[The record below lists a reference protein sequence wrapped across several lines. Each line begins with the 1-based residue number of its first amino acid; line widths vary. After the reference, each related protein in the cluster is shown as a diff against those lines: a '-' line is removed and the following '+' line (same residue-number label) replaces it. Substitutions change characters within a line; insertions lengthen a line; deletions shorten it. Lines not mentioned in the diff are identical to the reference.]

1 MVRLSVSDLA
11 FSYRDRPVLSDIA
24 FDVDAGEV
32 LGLVGPNGC
41 GKTTL
46 IKCIDGILT
55 PCRGRVTL
63 EGQDLDRMH
72 RREVARLVA
81 YVPQSIAN
89 HTSSTVFET
98 VLMGR
103 RPYLNWSV
111 RPEDEE
117 KVKEALSLLDLDD
130 LAFRQ
135 IRELSGGERQ
145 RVMIARAIAQETK
158 AVLLDEP
165 TSSLDVHHQMVVM
178 EVIRG
183 LAEERDLSVV
193 IAVHDLNLAAAFC
206 HRLLIMK
213 SGSLYGYGM
222 PDEVLTEE
230 MLRNVYG
237 IDAVVKRDL
246 QAPYVVPV
254 RPGYV
259 RGEV

>member
-24 FDVDAGEV
+24 FCVDAGEV

-46 IKCIDGILT
+46 IKCVDGILT
-55 PCRGRVTL
+55 PCRGRVAL
-63 EGQDLDRMH
+63 EGQDLARMH
-72 RREVARLVA
+72 RREVARLIA
-81 YVPQSIAN
+81 YVPQSITN

-117 KVKEALSLLDLDD
+117 KVQEALSLLDLDD

-135 IRELSGGERQ
+135 VRELSGGERQ

-158 AVLLDEP
+158 AILLDEP
-165 TSSLDVHHQMVVM
+165 TSSLDVHHQMAVM
-178 EVIRG
+178 EVIRS

-206 HRLLIMK
+206 HRLLVMK
-213 SGSLYGYGM
+213 QGSIQGNGI
-222 PDEVLTEE
+222 PADVLTAATI
-230 MLRNVYG
+230 RDVYG
-237 IDAVVKRDL
+237 IDAVVKHDL
-246 QAPYVVPV
+246 ATPYMVPV
-254 RPGYV
+254 PSGRR
-259 RGEV
+259 RGKT

>member
-1 MVRLSVSDLA
+1 MVRLSVGDLA
-11 FSYRDRPVLSDIA
+11 FAYRDRPVLSEIT
-24 FDVDAGEV
+24 FGVDAGEV

-46 IKCIDGILT
+46 IKCVDGILT
-55 PCRGRVTL
+55 PSRGKVTL
-63 EGQDLDRMH
+63 EGQDLARMH
-72 RREVARLVA
+72 RRDVARLVA

-117 KVKEALSLLDLDD
+117 TVREALSLLDLDD

-135 IRELSGGERQ
+135 VRELSGGERQ

-158 AVLLDEP
+158 AILLDEP

-178 EVIRG
+178 ETIRD
-183 LAEERDLSVV
+183 LAEERNLCVV

-206 HRLLIMK
+206 HRLLVMK
-213 SGSLYGYGM
+213 RGSIHGTGT
-222 PDEVLTEE
+222 PGAVLSEDTI
-230 MLRNVYG
+230 RDVYG
-237 IDAVVKRDL
+237 IDAVVRHDL
-246 QAPYVVPV
+246 ATPYMVPV
-254 RPGYV
+254 SSGRH
-259 RGEV
+259 RGKT